1 MLSQL
6 GKFGVSLAVA
16 ALGMASLIGDASAA
30 NINTHGTAFQPL
42 SLNAKDGLGYTGAGV
57 FSLIHENLEV
67 IGPVL
72 RSPTNSSSQS
82 FYIDGTNGPGAST
95 SFVLYAYD
103 YQGHLQS
110 SVSFQAS
117 APIASGASYDLYQ
130 TLSPIDNYSYVS
142 LYALIPA
149 NNRGTFGG
157 VTAIQP

>member
-1 MLSQL
+1 MLSKS

-42 SLNAKDGLGYTGAGV
+42 SQNARDGLGYTWAGV
-57 FSLIHENLEV
+57 FSMIHENIEV
-67 IGPVL
+67 VGPVV

-95 SFVLYAYD
+95 SFILFAYD
-103 YQGHLQS
+103 YQGNLQS

-117 APIASGASYDLYQ
+117 APNASSAYYDLYQ

-142 LYALIPA
+142 LDAVLPA
-149 NNRGTFGG
+149 NNRGTLRG